1 VWLRAVAG
9 ASAGAVVSIG
19 KELWDA
25 SGHGDPSLGDLTF
38 DALGIGAGIGFALA
52 TESVLSRSSVAGA
65 GE

>member
-1 VWLRAVAG
+1 
-9 ASAGAVVSIG
+9 VSIG

-52 TESVLSRSSVAGA
+52 VESIFRASAPGTAASPA
-65 GE
+65 E